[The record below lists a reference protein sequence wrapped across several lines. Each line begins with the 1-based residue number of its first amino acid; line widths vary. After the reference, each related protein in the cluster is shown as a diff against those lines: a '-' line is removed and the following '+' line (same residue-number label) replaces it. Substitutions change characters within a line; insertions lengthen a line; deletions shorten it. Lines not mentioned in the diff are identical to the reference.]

1 MSRLDEKVAIVTG
14 GSRGIGRAV
23 VEELCAQGAK
33 VYFTYHKNEEAALEV
48 ERACGAIKICCGQSD
63 FAQIESTVEKILS
76 ESSKIDILINNAGV
90 TIDQYLMM
98 MPPEDWDKVL
108 DTNAGGTFKWSKA
121 VVRTM
126 MNAMSG
132 TIINIASVSGLVGV
146 AGQTNYSASKGA
158 ILAFTRSLAA
168 ELGAK
173 GIRVNGVVPGF
184 IETDMTARMPRQIK
198 QKNLDR
204 ILLKRFGKVAEVA
217 KVVAFLASDDASYI
231 AGQSIVVDGGLTGTV
246 L

>member
-1 MSRLDEKVAIVTG
+1 MKMLEGKIAVVTG
-14 GSRGIGRAV
+14 GSRGIGKAV
-23 VEELCAQGAK
+23 VEELRSNGAK
-33 VYFTYHKNEEAALEV
+33 VYFTYHKNEDAAIEV
-48 ERACGAIKICCGQSD
+48 EKCGAIKICCGQSD
-63 FAQIESTVEKILS
+63 YSQIESIVEKILN
-76 ESSKIDILINNAGV
+76 ESGKIDILINNAGI

-98 MPPEDWDKVL
+98 MPPEDWDRVI
-108 DTNAGGTFKWSKA
+108 DTNAGGTFRWSKG
-121 VVRTM
+121 VVRAM

-132 TIINIASVSGLVGV
+132 SIINIASVSGMVGV

-168 ELGAK
+168 ELGPR
-173 GIRVNGVVPGF
+173 GIRVNAVVPGF

-204 ILLKRFGKVAEVA
+204 ILLKRFGKVSEVA
-217 KVVAFLASDDASYI
+217 KVVTFLASDAASYI
-231 AGQSIVVDGGLTGTV
+231 AGQAIVVDGGLTGTV